1 MITIIIELRNREF
14 VKWWL
19 FDLMNSSR
27 NSKFI
32 GDGGDSFSAVLIAES
47 FNCIDLVDILLR
59 KCFKNALECINMKGD
74 RRPNSSTENVEQ
86 NIGQLKHAK
95 VDIIDRKDSAKSYQ
109 LDLKWKQNL
118 QKCIDASPIIV
129 KEKVII
135 GSHKGNYAEFC
146 SNHNSNFPT
155 NFIFFLSRKNPDDY
169 HIVKEFEQ
177 LQLLPLNK
185 LQIIFSHSIHNKKIS
200 VMKNN
205 LF

>member
-1 MITIIIELRNREF
+1 MRCQRHYSPFPSHFFSPLVITIIVELRNREF

-32 GDGGDSFSAVLIAES
+32 GDGGDSFSAVLIAER

-74 RRPNSSTENVEQ
+74 LRPISSTENVEQ

-95 VDIIDRKDSAKSYQ
+95 VDIIDRKDSAKNYQ

-129 KEKVII
+129 KDKVII
-135 GSHKGNYAEFC
+135 GSHKGNFSSYI
-146 SNHNSNFPT
+146 S
-155 NFIFFLSRKNPDDY
+155 
-169 HIVKEFEQ
+169 
-177 LQLLPLNK
+177 
-185 LQIIFSHSIHNKKIS
+185 IISCII
-200 VMKNN
+200 
-205 LF
+205 